1 MELKSSGMPD
11 GMVIVY
17 RPRVFR
23 KEKNMFVRTQPRRRP
38 RGFTLLEVL
47 LVVAILVAL
56 AAFAVPSLLSTQEG
70 SQRDLARLTVNSFNS
85 EITRYKIDTGVFPT
99 TEQGLAAL
107 KDPPAPPPANWRG
120 PYNKNPG
127 QLDPWGSPYS
137 YQFPGTRNQREP
149 DIWSS
154 GPDRQSGTADD
165 IGNWPDAPA
174 R

>member
-1 MELKSSGMPD
+1 MLIARQN
-11 GMVIVY
+11 VRRY
-17 RPRVFR
+17 R
-23 KEKNMFVRTQPRRRP
+23 

-70 SQRDLARLTVNSFNS
+70 SQRDLARLTVNNLNQ
-85 EITRYKIDTGVFPT
+85 EIVRYKIDTGVFPT

-107 KDPPAPPPANWRG
+107 KDPPSPPPANWRG
-120 PYNKNPG
+120 PYDKNPG

-137 YQFPGTRNQREP
+137 YQFPGTRNQKEP